1 MVTVGADDG
10 SALWP
15 YTSKATAFEERTL
28 PINVVI
34 EGSPA
39 ETRRQFLDRGEG
51 AWNETTPEQE
61 DLSEA
66 APDEPESTT
75 TAWRRADGST
85 RYTYV
90 AGGGDSA
97 GGRWLDEHYR
107 LHDGEYLGSRQHVR
121 AYAPPDDTDGEW
133 TAIQAHSE
141 HWDWFRLSHT
151 VDSVERSQRY
161 VEREFMDRD
170 PAAVSRVHLGND
182 RGSDANGWVTTVGFE
197 DGFPVRLAAVALVP
211 SAILTRRTSA
221 LRPIRDAIGARPARG
236 AALAGSLLGL
246 YLSVRFGAIAVET
259 RVPGLD
265 PRLIAG
271 TFYPVLAIGLPC
283 CTYYLSRSLDRTTAF
298 AATAVGFALAILL
311 DYTLLGVTRLPLN
324 VFVHRFSTAIA
335 LGFVAVGA
343 SHTVRIDPEDHD
355 YLRLGVLLWTVTLL
369 VPLLRFL

>member
-1 MVTVGADDG
+1 MVAPDDD
-10 SALWP
+10 SVLWP
-15 YTSKATAFEERTL
+15 YTSKAPAFEERTL
-28 PINVVI
+28 PLNVLI
-34 EGSPA
+34 EGHPE
-39 ETRRQFLDRGEG
+39 ETRRQFLEQGQG
-51 AWNETTPEQE
+51 TWNETTPEQE
-61 DLSEA
+61 DLTEGEA
-66 APDEPESTT
+66 DERAAQT
-75 TAWRRADGST
+75 TAWRSADGST

-90 AGGGDSA
+90 AENGSA
-97 GGRWLDEHYR
+97 GGLWLDEHYQ
-107 LHDGEYLGSRQHVR
+107 LHDGEYLGSRHHIR
-121 AYAPPDDTDGEW
+121 AYASPDDGDEW

-161 VEREFMDRD
+161 VEREFMSRD
-170 PAAVSRVHLGND
+170 TAGVTRVHLGND
-182 RGSDANGWVTTVGFE
+182 HGSDANGWVTTVGFE
-197 DGFPVRLAAVALVP
+197 DGVPVHFAALALVP
-211 SAILTRRTSA
+211 GAILTRRTSA
-221 LRPIRDAIGARPARG
+221 LRPIRDAVSARLAR
-236 AALAGSLLGL
+236 AIALAGSLLGL
-246 YLSVRFGAIAVET
+246 YLSVRFGAIAAET
-259 RVPGLD
+259 RTPHLD

-271 TFYPVLAIGLPC
+271 AFYPLIAIGLPC

-298 AATAVGFALAILL
+298 TATAVGFSLAILL